1 MHIVNSAAKNTGVF
15 VSLKD
20 QAFVSFG
27 KRLRGGIA
35 GSQDSFFFFFFEEGV
50 ILVFMQTQVCMERV
64 PTSSGEPPSA
74 VWGTSLCGP
83 PGITLPPASRGL
95 AIGN

>member
-20 QAFVSFG
+20 QLSFPLEKDSG
-27 KRLRGGIA
+27 V
-35 GSQDSFFFFFFEEGV
+35 GSLDHRIVFFFFEEGV

-74 VWGTSLCGP
+74 VWGTSLCGH